1 MSGVSGSYTIMATCI
16 TRSPEETFA
25 LGEKWSRSLRSGEV
39 IALVGDLGAG
49 KTQLVKGIAAGLGY
63 AKRVQ
68 SPTFALIN
76 EYLLPDLILYHL
88 DLYRLE
94 TKQEI
99 LVAGLDEFLIQ
110 PNGITLVEWPE
121 RWFGAEFFQLN
132 GEKIGFATKP
142 EVGVRRVVL
151 ETLSETE
158 RRVVYEDLGV

>member
-1 MSGVSGSYTIMATCI
+1 MATCI

>member
-1 MSGVSGSYTIMATCI
+1 MATCI

-25 LGEKWSRSLRSGEV
+25 LGEKWSRSLRSGDV

-76 EYLLPDLILYHL
+76 EYLLADLIVYHL
-88 DLYRLE
+88 DLYRLD
-94 TKQEI
+94 TKHDVA
-99 LVAGLDEFLIQ
+99 VAGLDEFLIQ

-121 RWFGAEFFQLN
+121 RWFGADFFALN
-132 GEKIGFATKP
+132 SDKSGFVNKP
-142 EVGVRRVVL
+142 ETGVRRMVL

-158 RRVVYEDLGV
+158 RRLVYEDLGV

>member
-1 MSGVSGSYTIMATCI
+1 MATCI

-25 LGEKWSRSLRSGEV
+25 LGQKWSQSLRAGDV

-49 KTQLVKGIAAGLGY
+49 KTQLVKGIAAGFGY

-88 DLYRLE
+88 DLYRLD
-94 TKQEI
+94 TKHDV

-121 RWFGAEFFQLN
+121 RWFGVEFFQLTA
-132 GEKIGFATKP
+132 GKDGFSVPP
-142 EVGVRRVVL
+142 ETGVRRVLL

-158 RRVVYEDLGV
+158 RRLIYEDLGV

>member
-1 MSGVSGSYTIMATCI
+1 MATCI

-25 LGEKWSRSLRSGEV
+25 LGEKWSRSLRSGDV

-76 EYLLPDLILYHL
+76 EYLLAELIVYHL

-94 TKQEI
+94 TKHDVA
-99 LVAGLDEFLIQ
+99 VAGLDEFLIQ

-121 RWFGAEFFQLN
+121 RWFGAEFFTLN
-132 GEKIGFATKP
+132 DDKSGFVNKP
-142 EVGVRRVVL
+142 ETNVRRVVL

-158 RRVVYEDLGV
+158 RRLVYEDFGV

>member
-1 MSGVSGSYTIMATCI
+1 MSAAFANYMIMATCI

-25 LGEKWSRSLRSGEV
+25 LGERWSRSLRSGDV

-76 EYLLPDLILYHL
+76 EYLLADRIVYHL
-88 DLYRLE
+88 DLYRLD
-94 TKQEI
+94 TKHDVA
-99 LVAGLDEFLIQ
+99 VAGLDEFLIQ
-110 PNGITLVEWPE
+110 PDGITLVEWPE
-121 RWFGAEFFQLN
+121 RWFGTEFFALN
-132 GEKIGFATKP
+132 DDKSSFVNKP
-142 EVGVRRVVL
+142 ETGVRRVVL

-158 RRVVYEDLGV
+158 RRLVYEDFGV

>member
-1 MSGVSGSYTIMATCI
+1 MATCI
-16 TRSPEETFA
+16 TRSPEETFS
-25 LGEKWSRSLRSGEV
+25 LGEKWSQSLRSGEV

-49 KTQLVKGIAAGLGY
+49 KTQLVKGVAAGLGY

-76 EYLLPDLILYHL
+76 EYLLPDLTLYHL
-88 DLYRLE
+88 DLYRLD
-94 TKQEI
+94 TKHDV

-121 RWFGAEFFQLN
+121 RWFGAEFFALN
-132 GEKIGFATKP
+132 ADKSGFVAKP
-142 EVGVRRVVL
+142 EAGVRRVVL

-158 RRVVYEDLGV
+158 RRLVYEDLGV

>member
-1 MSGVSGSYTIMATCI
+1 MATCI

-25 LGEKWSRSLRSGEV
+25 LGQKWSASLRAGDV
-39 IALVGDLGAG
+39 LALVGDLGAG
-49 KTQLVKGIAAGLGY
+49 KTQLVKGVAAGYGY

-76 EYLLPDLILYHL
+76 EYLLPDLTLYHL
-88 DLYRLE
+88 DLYRLD
-94 TKQEI
+94 TKHDV

-110 PNGITLVEWPE
+110 PSGITLVEWPE
-121 RWFGAEFFQLN
+121 RWFGTKFFALN
-132 GEKIGFATKP
+132 SDKSGFVTKP

-158 RRVVYEDLGV
+158 RRLVYEDIGV

>member
-1 MSGVSGSYTIMATCI
+1 MATCI

-49 KTQLVKGIAAGLGY
+49 KTQLVKGIAAGYGY

-132 GEKIGFATKP
+132 GEKIGFVTKP

-158 RRVVYEDLGV
+158 RRLVYEDIGV

>member
-1 MSGVSGSYTIMATCI
+1 MATCI
-16 TRSPEETFA
+16 TRSPEETFS

-49 KTQLVKGIAAGLGY
+49 KTQLVKGVAAGFGY

-76 EYLLPDLILYHL
+76 EYLLRDLTLYHL
-88 DLYRLE
+88 DLYRLD
-94 TKQEI
+94 TKHDV

-110 PNGITLVEWPE
+110 PHGITLVEWPE
-121 RWFGAEFFQLN
+121 RWFGAEFFALTADKN
-132 GEKIGFATKP
+132 GFVAEP
-142 EVGVRRVVL
+142 ETGVRRVVL

-158 RRVVYEDLGV
+158 RRLVYEDLGV